1 MGIINSKSFPEGEIF
16 LRWINNRFD
25 KNKNFIGV
33 TTGATGS
40 GKSYCDLRKAELQ
53 HRRRFDEEFPIENVC
68 FSVTELMIRISS
80 GKLRSGEVLILE
92 EAGVNAGSGDWQSK
106 IVKFFN
112 YTLQSFRSMNIGLF
126 LNLPVLSML
135 SKQGR
140 QLVHMHMETVGIDFE
155 KGICKVKPLC
165 HQLNQHTGKSYWK
178 YMRVKANGKV
188 VAVERM
194 GFSMPSKELVKKYE
208 DKKNLFLMEI
218 TRDFTEQLRKKE
230 REKLDKL
237 ARKEM
242 TEPQKEVVMLYRKGL
257 NKTEI
262 AKEVG
267 KSIPT
272 VWKLLE
278 TVQRNGFSLEKE
290 QIALKK

>member
-1 MGIINSKSFPEGEIF
+1 MGIIRSNSFPEGEIF
-16 LRWINNRFD
+16 LRWINSRFD

-33 TTGATGS
+33 TTGSTGS
-40 GKSYCDLRKAELQ
+40 GKSYLDLRKAELQ
-53 HRRRFDEEFPIENVC
+53 HRRRFNEEFPIENVC
-68 FSVTELMIRISS
+68 FSVTELMTRISS
-80 GKLRSGEVLILE
+80 GKLRSGEILILE

-140 QLVHMHMETVGIDFE
+140 QLVHMHMETMGIDFK
-155 KGICKVKPLC
+155 KGLCKVKPLC

-178 YMRVKANGKV
+178 YMRVRAKGKV

-194 GFSMPSKELVKKYE
+194 SFSMPSEELVRKYE
-208 DKKNLFLMEI
+208 QKKEKFLMDI
-218 TRDFTEQLRKKE
+218 TTEFTNQLRKVE
-230 REKLDKL
+230 RDKLDKL

-242 TEPQKEVVMLYRKGL
+242 SPIQEKMRDLRLEG
-257 NKTEI
+257 KTLQEI
-262 AKEVG
+262 AD
-267 KSIPT
+267 IF
-272 VWKLLE
+272 KLDASSVFRRLK
-278 TVQRNGFSLEKE
+278 TIEKMGYVT
-290 QIALKK
+290 KKQDI

>member
-1 MGIINSKSFPEGEIF
+1 MGIIRSNSFPEGEIF
-16 LRWINNRFD
+16 LRWINSRFD

-33 TTGATGS
+33 TTGSTGS
-40 GKSYCDLRKAELQ
+40 GKSYLDLRKAELQ
-53 HRRRFDEEFPIENVC
+53 HRRRFNEEFPIENVC
-68 FSVTELMIRISS
+68 FSVTELMTRISS
-80 GKLRSGEVLILE
+80 GKLRSGEILILE

-140 QLVHMHMETVGIDFE
+140 QLVHMHMETMGIDFK
-155 KGICKVKPLC
+155 KGLCKVKPLC

-178 YMRVKANGKV
+178 YMRVRAKGKV

-194 GFSMPSKELVKKYE
+194 SFSMPSEELVRKYE
-208 DKKNLFLMEI
+208 QKKEKFLMDI
-218 TRDFTEQLRKKE
+218 TTEFTNQLRKVE
-230 REKLDKL
+230 RDKLDKL

-242 TEPQKEVVMLYRKGL
+242 SPIQEKMRDLRLEG
-257 NKTEI
+257 KTLQEI
-262 AKEVG
+262 AD
-267 KSIPT
+267 IF
-272 VWKLLE
+272 KLDASSVFRRLK
-278 TVQRNGFSLEKE
+278 TIEKMGYVT
-290 QIALKK
+290 KKQDIYV